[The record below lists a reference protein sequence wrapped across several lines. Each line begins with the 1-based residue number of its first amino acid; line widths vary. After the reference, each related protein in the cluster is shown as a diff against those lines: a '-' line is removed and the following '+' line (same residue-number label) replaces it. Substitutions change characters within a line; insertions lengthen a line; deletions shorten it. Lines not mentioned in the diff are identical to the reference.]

1 MDYNHTGMTPSEI
14 LLLAVVFVVS
24 FLLIQGRLRPDV
36 TAIFALVVLGLTG
49 LVTPREAFSGFGGQ
63 AVMTI
68 LAISIISEGLQQTG
82 VTRYLGDQLFR
93 LAGRSEARLVAVT
106 VLIAALLSLF
116 MNNIAAAGVLMP
128 AVILLSR
135 KTRVP
140 PSRLLM
146 PMAFGTILGG
156 MATLLTTSN
165 IIISDSLR
173 EAGFRPFGLLDFLP
187 IGLLVVAGG
196 TLYLSV
202 VGRRLLPKRYPA
214 GQSAR
219 ATRLH
224 TELTNLYGI
233 RRNMREVQV
242 LPGSIMAG
250 LTLREGDWAR
260 RLGINIIGISRGGHI
275 LFGPR
280 REEIVREED
289 ILLTQ
294 GDPIPAALEGCGL
307 KMLSEP
313 KIPREV
319 VDDMTALGEL
329 VISPRAVVAGKSLKD
344 ILFREKYHLNVLAIW
359 REGKPIQE
367 GLADSPLRFG
377 DALLIQGSPHQLRL
391 LRGDRDFILMEED
404 PDAVMQPG
412 KARLAAVIT
421 VLVLGIAAM
430 GWLPVAEICLMGALL
445 MILAGCLSMDD
456 AYRAVEWK
464 AIFLIAGMW
473 PIGIAMQ
480 STGLAASIAHGML
493 GVASAAGPMTMAVV
507 LLLSGLVLAQFLGAQ
522 VASIVLMPI
531 GLTLALALAA
541 DPRAIGMA
549 VALGCS
555 LAFLTPL
562 GHPVNVLVMGSG
574 GYTFRDYL
582 RVGGPL
588 TALVLC
594 IVILGLRLFWGL

>member
-1 MDYNHTGMTPSEI
+1 MTPSEI
-14 LLLAVVFVVS
+14 LLLVIVTFVS
-24 FLLIQGRLRPDV
+24 ILLIQGRIRPDV
-36 TAIFALVVLGLTG
+36 TALFTLVVLGLTG
-49 LVTPREAFSGFGGQ
+49 LATPRETFSGFGGQ

-68 LAISIISEGLQQTG
+68 LAVSIISEGLQQTG

-93 LAGRSEARLVAVT
+93 LAGRSETRLVAVT
-106 VLIAALLSLF
+106 ALVAALLSLF

-135 KTRVP
+135 RTRIP

-165 IIISDSLR
+165 IIISDALR
-173 EAGFRPFGLLDFLP
+173 TAGYRPFGLLDFLP
-187 IGLLVVAGG
+187 IGLLVVPGG
-196 TLYLSV
+196 VLFLAF
-202 VGRRLLPKRYPA
+202 VGRRLLPRRYPA

-224 TELTNLYGI
+224 TELSNLYGI
-233 RRNMREVQV
+233 RRNMREVLV
-242 LPGSIMAG
+242 LPGSCMAG
-250 LTLREGDWAR
+250 LNLREGDWAR
-260 RLGINIIGISRGGHI
+260 RLGLNVIGISRGGHI

-280 REEIVREED
+280 REEIVREGD

-294 GDPIPAALEGCGL
+294 GEVISAALEGCGL
-307 KMLSEP
+307 KLLAEP
-313 KIPREV
+313 KLPRDV
-319 VDDMTALGEL
+319 VDENTTLGEI
-329 VISPRAVVAGKSLKD
+329 VVSPRAAVAGKSLKE
-344 ILFREKYHLNVLAIW
+344 ILFREKYHLNVLAVW
-359 REGKPIQE
+359 REGQPVQE
-367 GLADSPLRFG
+367 GLADTPLRFG

-404 PDAVMQPG
+404 PDAVLQPG

-421 VLVLGIAAM
+421 VMVLGIAAM
-430 GWLPVAEICLMGALL
+430 GWLPVAEISMVGALL
-445 MILAGCLSMDD
+445 MVLAGCMSMDD

-473 PIGIAMQ
+473 PVGIAMQ
-480 STGLAASIAHGML
+480 STGLAATIARSLL
-493 GVASAAGPMTMAVV
+493 GGIGPMEPMALAV
-507 LLLSGLVLAQFLGAQ
+507 LLLLGGLILAQLLGAQ

-531 GLTLALALAA
+531 GLTMALAMQA

-562 GHPVNVLVMGSG
+562 GHPVNILVMGSG
-574 GYTFRDYL
+574 GYTFRDYF
-582 RVGGPL
+582 RVGGLL
-588 TALVLC
+588 TVLVLAL
-594 IVILGLRLFWGL
+594 VILGLRIFWGL

>member
-1 MDYNHTGMTPSEI
+1 MGYNHAGMTPSEI
-14 LLLAVVFVVS
+14 LLLAIVS
-24 FLLIQGRLRPDV
+24 IVSLLLIQGRIRPDV
-36 TAIFALVVLGLTG
+36 TALFALVVLGLSG

-68 LAISIISEGLQQTG
+68 LSISIISEGLQQTG
-82 VTRYLGDQLFR
+82 VTKYLGTRLFR
-93 LAGRSEARLVAVT
+93 LVGRSEARLVLVT
-106 VLIAALLSLF
+106 VLVAALLSLF

-128 AVILLSR
+128 AVIMLSR
-135 KTRVP
+135 KTRIA

-165 IIISDSLR
+165 IIISDALR
-173 EAGFRPFGLLDFLP
+173 EAGYRPFGLLDFLP
-187 IGLLVVAGG
+187 IGLMVVPAGA
-196 TLYLSV
+196 LYLAV
-202 VGRRLLPKRYPA
+202 IGRKLLPKRNPA

-233 RRNMREVQV
+233 RRNLREIQV
-242 LPGSIMAG
+242 LAGSCMAG
-250 LTLREGDWAR
+250 LNLCEGDWGR
-260 RLGINIIGISRGGHI
+260 RLGLNIIGISRGGHI

-280 REEIVREED
+280 RGEIVREGD
-289 ILLTQ
+289 ILLAQ
-294 GDPIPAALEGCGL
+294 GEAIPAALEGCGL
-307 KMLSEP
+307 KLLSEP
-313 KIPREV
+313 KMPRDV
-319 VDDMTALGEL
+319 VDENTTLGEIVL
-329 VISPRAVVAGKSLKD
+329 SPRATVAGKTLKD
-344 ILFREKYHLNVLAIW
+344 MLFREKYHLNVLAIW
-359 REGKPIQE
+359 REGKPVQE

-377 DALLIQGSPHQLRL
+377 DALLVQGSPYQLRL
-391 LRGDRDFILMEED
+391 LRGDRDFILLEED
-404 PDAVMQPG
+404 PDAVLQPG
-412 KARLAAVIT
+412 KARLAAIIT
-421 VLVLGIAAM
+421 VMVLGIAAF
-430 GWLPVAEICLMGALL
+430 GWMPVAEISLVGALL
-445 MILAGCLSMDD
+445 MVLAGCLSMDD

-473 PIGIAMQ
+473 PIGIAIQ
-480 STGLAASIAHGML
+480 STGLAATVTKALL
-493 GVASAAGPMTMAVV
+493 GGASSAGPLSLAVG
-507 LLLSGLVLAQFLGAQ
+507 LLLAGLILAQLLGAQ

-531 GLTLALALAA
+531 GLTMALAMAA

-588 TALVLC
+588 TVLVL
-594 IVILGLRLFWGL
+594 ILVIAGLRLFWGL